1 MFIIDLNY
9 VAPLEEIDKHMFD
22 HVQYLKKYY
31 EENLFLASG
40 RKVPRTGGVILCLA
54 ESEQEV
60 NRIIAEDPFYKHKLA
75 EFKVTEFLASQSHP
89 DLAALLGKNVAS

>member
-9 VAPLEEIDKHMFD
+9 VAPLEELDKHMFD

-31 EENLFLASG
+31 EGNLFLASG
-40 RKVPRTGGVILCLA
+40 RKVPRTGGIILCIA
-54 ESEQEV
+54 KSEKEV
-60 NRIIAEDPFYKHKLA
+60 NKIISEDPFYKLKLA

-89 DLAALLGKNVAS
+89 ALETLLK

>member
-9 VAPLEEIDKHMFD
+9 VAPLEELDKHMFD

-40 RKVPRTGGVILCLA
+40 RKVPRTGGIILCIA
-54 ESEQEV
+54 ESEKEV
-60 NRIIAEDPFYKHKLA
+60 NKIISEDPFYKLKLA

-89 DLAALLGKNVAS
+89 ALETLLK

>member
-9 VAPLEEIDKHMFD
+9 IAPLEELDKHMFD
-22 HVQYLKKYY
+22 HVKYLQKYY

-40 RKVPRTGGVILCLA
+40 RKVPRTGGIILCIA
-54 ESEQEV
+54 ESEKEV
-60 NRIIAEDPFYKHKLA
+60 NKIISEDPFYKLKLA

-89 DLAALLGKNVAS
+89 DLKGLLK

>member
-9 VAPLEEIDKHMFD
+9 IAPLKELDKHMFD

-31 EENLFLASG
+31 EKNLFLASG
-40 RKVPRTGGVILCLA
+40 RKVPRTGGIILCIA
-54 ESEQEV
+54 ESEKEV
-60 NRIIAEDPFYKHKLA
+60 NKIISEDPFYKLKLA

-89 DLAALLGKNVAS
+89 DLKGLLK

>member
-9 VAPLEEIDKHMFD
+9 VAPLEELDKHMFD

-40 RKVPRTGGVILCLA
+40 RKVPRTGGIILCIA
-54 ESEQEV
+54 KSEKEV
-60 NRIIAEDPFYKHKLA
+60 NKIISEDPFYKLKLA

-89 DLAALLGKNVAS
+89 ALETLLK